1 MSAWEWIVA
10 VILFIIALT
19 LIITIHELGHFSMA
33 KLFNVYCHQ
42 FSIGFGPAIF
52 KKKRKNGETTFVL
65 RAFPLGGYVS
75 MYGEDTEF
83 EEEGLVLTDD
93 RSIEGIKKWKKVII
107 VSAGV
112 ILNAVTAL
120 VLMFISNVA
129 FPVMHTS
136 SYAEVTPNSV
146 AYKLGVREDNRLA
159 IIHDKGREIINDD
172 GSTSIMPYSATFTN
186 DKGSLEATAFFILDS
201 NVVLNDN
208 HYVLTYYPVTN
219 KTNNVL
225 SECLKLYVGMTKEEV
240 ESDDDMSAMFG
251 AWLNEDKAP
260 DYYPNYKKK
269 FEFKNEEISAVLTF
283 NVAQEGKEPDLK
295 QFNFKFVSIDGKVQ
309 DVGLNLKIIKE
320 WLPFSQRLENTFI
333 DFGDASI
340 AVFRGI
346 GSLFTGGIRN
356 MSGFVGIFNISAELY
371 SSYTFARYLYFWGL
385 ISVNLAIFN
394 LLPFP
399 GLDGWQILV
408 TCVEGITKKKIPSK
422 VKAIMSYVG
431 LALVFALMIAILAMD
446 VMRIVGVI

>member
-10 VILFIIALT
+10 IILFIVALT

-33 KLFNVYCHQ
+33 KLFNVYCHE
-42 FSIGFGPAIF
+42 FSIGFGPALF
-52 KKKRKNGETTFVL
+52 KKKRKNGETTFVF
-65 RAFPLGGYVS
+65 RAIPFGGYVA
-75 MYGEDTEF
+75 MYGEDTQFDEA
-83 EEEGLVLTDD
+83 ELVLTED
-93 RSIEGIKKWKKVII
+93 RSIEGIKKWKKIII
-107 VSAGV
+107 VTAGV
-112 ILNAVTAL
+112 FLNAVTAL

-136 SYAEVTPNSV
+136 SYADVTPNSIS
-146 AYKLGVREDNRLA
+146 YNLGIREDNR
-159 IIHDKGREIINDD
+159 ITIFHGSDREITNED

-186 DKGSLEATAFFILDS
+186 DKGSLEAAAFFILDP
-201 NVVLNDN
+201 NVVLNDT

-219 KTNNVL
+219 KTNNNL
-225 SECLKLYVGMTKEEV
+225 SECLKLYVGVTKDELSTDEDLMTMFKPWSIEE
-240 ESDDDMSAMFG
+240 
-251 AWLNEDKAP
+251 KAP

-269 FEFKNEEISAVLTF
+269 FEYKNEEISAVLTF
-283 NVAQEGKEPDLK
+283 NVAAEGQKAEYK
-295 QFNFKFVSIDGKVQ
+295 SFNFTFKTIDGKME
-309 DVGLNLKIIKE
+309 DFGLSLKIVKE
-320 WLPFSQRLENTFI
+320 WLPFKERLRNTFI
-333 DFGDASI
+333 DFGDASV

-399 GLDGWQILV
+399 GLDGWQIVV
-408 TCVEGITKKKIPSK
+408 TTIEGISKKKIPNK
-422 VKAIMSYVG
+422 VKTIVSYIG
-431 LALVFALMIAILAMD
+431 LGLVFALMIAILAID
-446 VMRIVGVI
+446 IMRIAGVI